1 MAGDYVRPLDM
12 LKCLIRVLE
21 NDLPPTLKQIQMD
34 TQRVSPYSILLS
46 LTDPEALEDWRHLHR
61 LIDRAQY
68 SQPLL
73 QPIHLIFPDTTR
85 NWHSQL
91 HAALSRLRAAS
102 EKPWLGGCTVE
113 SRICGYPCS
122 HAQVVAEVIVRCI
135 AMRLLS
141 CHF

>member
-1 MAGDYVRPLDM
+1 MAGDGIEPLGM

-34 TQRVSPYSILLS
+34 TQKVSPYVILLT
-46 LTDPEALEDWRHLHR
+46 LTDPEALEDWRHLQC
-61 LIDRAQY
+61 LIDRARY

-73 QPIHLIFPDTTR
+73 QPIHLIFPETTR

-102 EKPWLGGCTVE
+102 EKHWLGGCTVE

-122 HAQVVAEVIVRCI
+122 HAQVVAKVIVRSI
-135 AMRLLS
+135 AMRLFS
-141 CHF
+141 CP